1 MLETVPPLGHAPSV
15 ALGGE
20 GGLSTMPPVGLQLVT
35 PQALGDRVA
44 LVRVQ
49 LEPIRSRVALLD
61 SYRRESLCRLATTGL
76 AAGSAEE
83 VLELAYAMRWREL
96 ESDSSAEDSA
106 DDLRIELVDE

>member
-1 MLETVPPLGHAPSV
+1 MS
-15 ALGGE
+15 
-20 GGLSTMPPVGLQLVT
+20 PVEMQLQT

-44 LVRVQ
+44 VVRAQ

-61 SYRRESLCRLATTGL
+61 SYRRESLCRLATSGL
-76 AAGSAEE
+76 VTGSAEE

-96 ESDSSAEDSA
+96 ESDSPADDSA